1 MVNVDLLDRAHV
13 ESAFATFEPKSV
25 DPDGHRL
32 ASVVFALMRDADGT
46 SVFPLTKRPS
56 KMRAHPGQF
65 ALPGG
70 SVDPGETPEEG
81 AVRELSEELGLT
93 TTPADIIGRLDDYVT
108 RSGFVIRPFVV
119 WSGVDFDQLVPN
131 PDEVASMYAVTSAEL
146 DVEPRFVSIEESPN
160 PVVQWPFRT
169 SLVHAPTGAVVYQ
182 LREVLSGRH
191 TRIDNL
197 EQPVFAWR

>member
-1 MVNVDLLDRAHV
+1 MVNADLLSRAHV
-13 ESAFATFEPKSV
+13 ESAFADFEPRSV
-25 DPDGHRL
+25 ELDGRRL
-32 ASVVFALMRDADGT
+32 AAVVFALMRDSNGV

-70 SVDPGETPEEG
+70 SVDPGETPQEG

-93 TTPADIIGRLDDYVT
+93 ATPDDIIGQLDDYVT

-119 WSGVDFDQLVPN
+119 WSGVDVVKLVPN
-131 PDEVASMYAVTSAEL
+131 TDEVASLYAVTSAEL
-146 DVEPRFVSIEESPN
+146 DVDPRFVSIEESRN

-169 SLVHAPTGAVVYQ
+169 SLIHAPTGAVVYQ
-182 LREVLSGRH
+182 FREVLNGRH

>member
-1 MVNVDLLDRAHV
+1 MNADLLDRTHV

-25 DPDGHRL
+25 DPDGRRL

-131 PDEVASMYAVTSAEL
+131 PDEVASLYAVTSAEL

-191 TRIDNL
+191 TRIDDL

>member
-1 MVNVDLLDRAHV
+1 MVNADLLSRAHV
-13 ESAFATFEPKSV
+13 ESAFADFEPRSV
-25 DPDGHRL
+25 ELDGRRL
-32 ASVVFALMRDADGT
+32 AAVVFALMRDSDGV

-70 SVDPGETPEEG
+70 SVDPGETPQEG

-93 TTPADIIGRLDDYVT
+93 ATPDDIIGQLDDYVT

-119 WSGVDFDQLVPN
+119 WSGVDVVKLVPN
-131 PDEVASMYAVTSAEL
+131 TDEVASLYAVTSAEL
-146 DVEPRFVSIEESPN
+146 DVDPRFVSIEESRN

-169 SLVHAPTGAVVYQ
+169 SLIHAPTGAVVYQ
-182 LREVLSGRH
+182 FREVLNGRH

>member
-1 MVNVDLLDRAHV
+1 MVNADLLDRAHV
-13 ESAFATFEPKSV
+13 ESAFSTFEPRSV
-25 DPDGHRL
+25 DLDGRRL

-70 SVDPGETPEEG
+70 SVDAGETPEEG
-81 AVRELSEELGLT
+81 ALRELSEELGLT
-93 TTPADIIGRLDDYVT
+93 AATSDIIGRLDDYVT

-119 WSGVDFDQLVPN
+119 WSGAEIEKLVPN
-131 PDEVASMYAVTSAEL
+131 PDEVASLYAVTSAEL
-146 DVEPRFVSIEESPN
+146 DVDPRFVSIEESPN

>member
-1 MVNVDLLDRAHV
+1 MNADLLSRAHV
-13 ESAFATFEPKSV
+13 ESAFADFEPRSV
-25 DPDGHRL
+25 ELDGRRL
-32 ASVVFALMRDADGT
+32 AAVVFALMRDSDGV

-70 SVDPGETPEEG
+70 SVDPGETPQEG

-93 TTPADIIGRLDDYVT
+93 ATPDDIIGQLDDYVT

-119 WSGVDFDQLVPN
+119 WSGVDVVKLVPN
-131 PDEVASMYAVTSAEL
+131 TDEVASLYAVTSAEL
-146 DVEPRFVSIEESPN
+146 DVDPRFVSIEESRN

-169 SLVHAPTGAVVYQ
+169 SLIHAPTGAVVYQ
-182 LREVLSGRH
+182 FREVLNGRH

>member
-1 MVNVDLLDRAHV
+1 MVNVDLLDRAHAEAALAKFEARSV
-13 ESAFATFEPKSV
+13 EL
-25 DPDGHRL
+25 DGRRL

-70 SVDPGETPEEG
+70 SVDVGETPEEG

-93 TTPADIIGRLDDYVT
+93 TSTDDIIGRLDDYVT

-119 WSGVDFDQLVPN
+119 WSGADFAQLVPS
-131 PDEVASMYAVTSAEL
+131 PDEVASLYAVTSAEL
-146 DVEPRFVSIEESPN
+146 DVDPRFVSIEESPN
-160 PVVQWPFRT
+160 PVVQWPFRA
-169 SLVHAPTGAVVYQ
+169 SFIHAPTGAVVYQ
-182 LREVLSGRH
+182 LREVLNGRH